1 LVDPYTR
8 NNKMATYH
16 SWFAIPL
23 SRNERMPRYLH
34 LDLSR
39 HVMRNIS
46 RFRLRAHTLK
56 VEAAAWLE
64 DGSCVRDQCPG
75 EDEHVQNEVHALL
88 ICQDHRV
95 CELRKL
101 FSFLFT
107 PYLRTFQ
114 QPNPFCCNRLTTN
127 LFMISFLSRTIEFF
141 FFFLSL
147 WIYLWLAETSQ
158 QPISQTTWLKVTPHC
173 NHCICGGSSLVHVN
187 FLFERGSCW
196 VGVTM
201 TASGLLNLHRCC
213 ALRSDGKSQVEAI
226 PICGLAGHVMPCRTT
241 AGVPLQLAA
250 GLNTQRT
257 FLRQGICTQKVTGS
271 TIRAKL
277 YHHYN

>member
-1 LVDPYTR
+1 MRGVWKDAGLVDPYTR

-75 EDEHVQNEVHALL
+75 EDEHVQNEVHALS

-95 CELRKL
+95 CELRKH

-107 PYLRTFQ
+107 PFFEDFSAA
-114 QPNPFCCNRLTTN
+114 QP
-127 LFMISFLSRTIEFF
+127 FL
-141 FFFLSL
+141 
-147 WIYLWLAETSQ
+147 
-158 QPISQTTWLKVTPHC
+158 
-173 NHCICGGSSLVHVN
+173 
-187 FLFERGSCW
+187 
-196 VGVTM
+196 
-201 TASGLLNLHRCC
+201 
-213 ALRSDGKSQVEAI
+213 
-226 PICGLAGHVMPCRTT
+226 
-241 AGVPLQLAA
+241 LQ
-250 GLNTQRT
+250 
-257 FLRQGICTQKVTGS
+257 
-271 TIRAKL
+271 
-277 YHHYN
+277 